1 MIRDRHQHQ
10 LGDALTTMFNR
21 RVFSRRL
28 LLAGTT
34 ASCATAGLGTLDNTF
49 TTFDSKKSQTTN
61 DGCDGEVLGQGPFPY
76 RAHGHW
82 GVLDRTHY
90 PVKDCH
96 GITEDR
102 NGRIVL
108 LTNNTHNNLV
118 AYDKSGRFLLAWE
131 TSLGPFSFDEC
142 SRERV
147 YCAYASPHI
156 RRASHPLRL
165 STKRPGFINGQ

>member
-1 MIRDRHQHQ
+1 MDAMAKFSVRVLSAIAHRH
-10 LGDALTTMFNR
+10 R
-21 RVFSRRL
+21 
-28 LLAGTT
+28 
-34 ASCATAGLGTLDNTF
+34 
-49 TTFDSKKSQTTN
+49 
-61 DGCDGEVLGQGPFPY
+61 
-76 RAHGHW
+76 

-131 TSLGPFSFDEC
+131 TSLGPLSFDEC

-156 RRASHPLRL
+156 SRASHPLCL
-165 STKRPGFINGQ
+165 STKRPGFINEQ